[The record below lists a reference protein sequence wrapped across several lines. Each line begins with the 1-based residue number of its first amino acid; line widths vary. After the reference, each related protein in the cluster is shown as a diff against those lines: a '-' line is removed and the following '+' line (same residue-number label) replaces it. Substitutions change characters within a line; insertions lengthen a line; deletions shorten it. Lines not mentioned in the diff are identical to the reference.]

1 MREGHCCEG
10 ETLWQ
15 GRVSVIVEGLCGE
28 GVTVCYKGWVVL
40 CSRVFVVEEGLCCG
54 GGTVLRSAE
63 EGLCC
68 GGGSL
73 LWRRVCAVE
82 KGLCY

>member
-28 GVTVCYKGWVVL
+28 DVTVCYKGWV
-40 CSRVFVVEEGLCCG
+40 CVVEEGLCCG
-54 GGTVLRSAE
+54 GGSVLWRRVCVVKK
-63 EGLCC
+63 GLCC
-68 GGGSL
+68 GGRTVFSER
-73 LWRRVCAVE
+73 W
-82 KGLCY
+82 